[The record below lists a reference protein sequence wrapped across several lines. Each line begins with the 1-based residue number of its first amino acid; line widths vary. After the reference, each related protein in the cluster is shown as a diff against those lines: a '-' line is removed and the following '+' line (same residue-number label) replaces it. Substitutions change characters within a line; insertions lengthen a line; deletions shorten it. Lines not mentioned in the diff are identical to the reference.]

1 MSHFFTLLCFSCLL
15 VLGCGRPQSNSQTR
29 PEPTPQTRPEPTAQN
44 QPELT
49 ETLRSV
55 TLTSH
60 LHGDLTSDPIL
71 KIGEH
76 IQVVPDKGEPF
87 FNHDPVDV
95 ILPSSTPYDG
105 NDHDGNDQ
113 IYFLRGYAVGQSSF
127 ANGQLLCHSNGS
139 TARKYKSWNDGW
151 SAGYDKRKNH

>member
-15 VLGCGRPQSNSQTR
+15 VLGCGRTNPTAQNR
-29 PEPTPQTRPEPTAQN
+29 PESTPQTRSKPTTQN
-44 QPELT
+44 RPELT

-55 TLTSH
+55 ILTSH
-60 LHGDLTSDPIL
+60 LHGDLTSAPIL

-87 FNHDPVDV
+87 FKHNPVDV

-105 NDHDGNDQ
+105 NGQ

-127 ANGQLLCHSNGS
+127 ANGQFFCHSNGS
-139 TARKYKSWNDGW
+139 AARKYKSWNDGW
-151 SAGYDKRKNH
+151 SAGHEKRKQSLKN